1 MTTTAPAERARRSRA
16 AKRAE
21 QGPRPTLRLVE
32 PTPFW
37 FQFAACR
44 PEYADRPID
53 QWVDQ
58 FFPGRGEATRH
69 IKDICAECPAQEACA
84 EHGLTEKHGIW
95 GGLSERERRRLRRK
109 LAAIT
114 PPIPAA

>member
-1 MTTTAPAERARRSRA
+1 MSTAPAERQRRSRA

-21 QGPRPTLRLVE
+21 QTPRLRLIE

-37 FQFAACR
+37 FRFAACR
-44 PEYADRPID
+44 PEFADRPID

-58 FFPGRGEATRH
+58 FFPGRGEATRP
-69 IKDICAECPAQEACA
+69 IKDICAECPAQQACA
-84 EHGLTEKHGIW
+84 EHGLRENHGIW

-109 LAAIT
+109 LANIT
-114 PPIPAA
+114 DPAA

>member
-1 MTTTAPAERARRSRA
+1 MTDTAVHPVDGNPSSGGA
-16 AKRAE
+16 
-21 QGPRPTLRLVE
+21 PTLRLVE

-37 FQFAACR
+37 FTFAACR
-44 PEYADRPID
+44 PEFADRPID

-58 FFPGRGEATRH
+58 FFPGRGEATRP

-84 EHGLTEKHGIW
+84 EHGLAEKYGIW

-109 LAAIT
+109 LAQHT

>member
-1 MTTTAPAERARRSRA
+1 MTDTAVHPVDGNPSSGGA
-16 AKRAE
+16 
-21 QGPRPTLRLVE
+21 PTLRLVE

-37 FQFAACR
+37 FTFAACR
-44 PEYADRPID
+44 PEFADRPID

-58 FFPGRGEATRH
+58 FFPGRGEATRP

-84 EHGLTEKHGIW
+84 EYGLNEHHGIF
-95 GGLSERERRRLRRK
+95 GGLSERGRRRLRRK
-109 LAAIT
+109 VNQHT

>member
-1 MTTTAPAERARRSRA
+1 MTIIAPAERQRRARA

-21 QGPRPTLRLVE
+21 EGPPPALRLVE

-37 FQFAACR
+37 FTFAACR
-44 PEYADRPID
+44 PEFADRPID

-58 FFPGRGEATRH
+58 FFPGRGEATRP

-84 EHGLTEKHGIW
+84 EHGLAEKYGIW

-109 LAAIT
+109 LAQHT